1 VKISRDTGKT
11 AAALQT
17 KGLTSAG
24 WQSLTQHQPPHPSD
38 MTTSALVAVLVLLL
52 IPVILL
58 WRLTETRQQTI
69 HRLRRQGQT
78 WQQIGARYGVHRT
91 TAYRWSLA

>member
-1 VKISRDTGKT
+1 M
-11 AAALQT
+11 
-17 KGLTSAG
+17 TSAF
-24 WQSLTQHQPPHPSD
+24 
-38 MTTSALVAVLVLLL
+38 VAVLVLFLVPL
-52 IPVILL
+52 VLV

-78 WQQIGARYGVHRT
+78 WQQIGARFGVHRT